1 MLRRPRVGSAR
12 PSISGFGSRNG
23 SSATL
28 TKLNSLGGGGG
39 SGGVKRLDTTGE
51 DSDGDADGVGADDIE
66 HAVLPRVQAATLPPV
81 LSQSVDEHPLTWLSF
96 EEDSIVMACKR
107 GMSDFS
113 FSSGLRFCDLH
124 LRIC

>member
-12 PSISGFGSRNG
+12 PSISGGPFGSRNG

-39 SGGVKRLDTTGE
+39 GGGGRRLDTTGE
-51 DSDGDADGVGADDIE
+51 DSDGDADGTGGDDIE
-66 HAVLPRVQAATLPPV
+66 HPVLPRAQAATLPPV
-81 LSQSVDEHPLTWLSF
+81 LSQTVDEHPLTWLSF

-107 GMSDFS
+107 GMSDLDLFGP
-113 FSSGLRFCDLH
+113 SSLCWS
-124 LRIC
+124 